1 MLRQVF
7 DLHTRKAGTDPSNRA
22 ARHDNTCA
30 KGLRLNDVLSKTFAN
45 PECDFSEP
53 KPLAQSP
60 PNSKTPTTQKTFLSR
75 LLSID

>member
-22 ARHDNTCA
+22 ARHDNTSNTCA

-45 PECDFSEP
+45 PSQ
-53 KPLAQSP
+53 KPVEIP
-60 PNSKTPTTQKTFLSR
+60 TPTTQKTFLSR